1 VGIRWLE
8 HRRHWLWLWEGDSPR
23 RFVLFNLRI
32 VGVFIT
38 REAFRR
44 GMGREIVSISVPI
57 GSQEWHLIQAWKQDS
72 KTNVSVNICAALR
85 DNGETIAHLQ
95 ALQRK
100 LQSLRSKLMVR
111 NSNATFT
118 KDDWDEYFGGMEE

>member
-1 VGIRWLE
+1 
-8 HRRHWLWLWEGDSPR
+8 
-23 RFVLFNLRI
+23 
-32 VGVFIT
+32 
-38 REAFRR
+38 
-44 GMGREIVSISVPI
+44 MGREIVSISVPI